1 MIKYVCINKYSGGR
15 FMTVDIKKAQDVYKD
30 AGESVIFT
38 TLMLNRKDL
47 KTEKDAI
54 EEFSDMSN
62 SIINSMRIRDP
73 EAQAHIAWGFGSD
86 AWDYLFP
93 NAPKPKELENFKEIK
108 GPKYTA
114 VSTPGDIFIHVRAT
128 KMAVCYELMDQ
139 FMGILR
145 PITSVED
152 ETHGF
157 RYIEGRAII
166 GFIDGTEN
174 PAGVESMDYTLIDD
188 DPEFNNGSY
197 AFAQKYIHNMEAW
210 KSLKTEDQE
219 KAIGRH
225 KFSDREL
232 ADDEKLPNAH
242 NVASKDEEGGVEH
255 KIVRMNVPF
264 SDPAKDITG
273 TYFIG
278 YSKDFAVT
286 NRMLTNMFTK
296 SDRLLDFS
304 TPITGNL
311 FFIPSKTT
319 LEKIAD
325 GEY

>member
-1 MIKYVCINKYSGGR
+1 
-15 FMTVDIKKAQDVYKD
+15 MTVDIKKAQDVYKD

-38 TLMLNRKDL
+38 TLMLNHKDQ
-47 KTEKDAI
+47 KTEKAAI
-54 EEFSDMSN
+54 AEFSDLSN

-86 AWDYLFP
+86 AWDYLFSD
-93 NAPKPKELENFKEIK
+93 APKPKELSTFKEIK

-114 VSTPGDIFIHVRAT
+114 VSTPGDLFIHVRAKT
-128 KMAVCYELMDQ
+128 MAVCYELMDQ

-157 RYIEGRAII
+157 RYMEGRSIV

-174 PAGVESMDYTLIDD
+174 PAGVESMDYTLIDENQ
-188 DPEFNNGSY
+188 DPEFVNGSY
-197 AFAQKYIHNMEAW
+197 AFSQKYIHNMDAW
-210 KSLKTEDQE
+210 KALKTEDQE

-232 ADDEKLPNAH
+232 TDDEKLKNSH
-242 NVASKDEEGGVEH
+242 NVVSKDMKDGIEH

-273 TYFIG
+273 TYFIA
-278 YSKDFAVT
+278 YTKDFAIT
-286 NRMLTNMFTK
+286 NRMLEGMFTK

-304 TPITGNL
+304 TPISGTL

-319 LEKIAD
+319 LDKIAE

>member
-1 MIKYVCINKYSGGR
+1 
-15 FMTVDIKKAQDVYKD
+15 MTIDIKKAQDVYKD

-38 TLMLNRKDL
+38 TLMLKHENQSE
-47 KTEKDAI
+47 EKDAI
-54 EEFSDMSN
+54 AEFSDMSN

-73 EAQAHIAWGFGSD
+73 EAQVHVAWGFGSN

-114 VSTPGDIFIHVRAT
+114 VSTPGDLFIHVRAS
-128 KMAVCYELMDQ
+128 KMSVCYEIIDQ

-145 PITSVED
+145 PITTVED

-157 RYIEGRAII
+157 RYFEGRSIV

-174 PAGVESMDYTLIDD
+174 PAGVESMDYTLIDEKQ
-188 DPEFNNGSY
+188 DPEFVNGSY
-197 AFAQKYIHNMEAW
+197 AFAQKYTHNMEAW
-210 KSLKTEDQE
+210 NDLKTEDQE

-232 ADDEKLPNAH
+232 DDDEKLPNAH
-242 NVASKDEEGGVEH
+242 NIAAKDEEGGVEH

-264 SDPAKDITG
+264 SDPAKDLTG

-311 FFIPSKTT
+311 FFIPSKDT
-319 LEKIAD
+319 LDKIAE

>member
-1 MIKYVCINKYSGGR
+1 
-15 FMTVDIKKAQDVYKD
+15 MTVDIKRAQDVYKD

-38 TLMLNRKDL
+38 TLMLKREDQAKV
-47 KTEKDAI
+47 KDAI
-54 EEFSDMSN
+54 AEFADMSN
-62 SIINSMRIRDP
+62 SIINSMRVRAP

-93 NAPKPKELENFKEIK
+93 EAPKPKQLAPFQEIK

-114 VSTPGDIFIHVRAT
+114 VSTPGDIFIHVRAS

-145 PITSVED
+145 PITTVED

-157 RYIEGRAII
+157 RYFEGRAII

-174 PAGVESMDYTLIDD
+174 PAGIESMDYTLIDENE
-188 DPEFNNGSY
+188 DPEFVNGSY
-197 AFAQKYIHNMEAW
+197 AFAQKYTHNMDAW
-210 KSLKTEDQE
+210 DALKTEDQE
-219 KAIGRH
+219 KSIGRH
-225 KFSDREL
+225 KFNDREL
-232 ADDEKLPNAH
+232 DDDEKLPNAH

-255 KIVRMNVPF
+255 KIVRMNVPY
-264 SDPAKDITG
+264 SEPAKDIKG

-278 YSKDFAVT
+278 YSKDFSIT

-311 FFIPSKTT
+311 FFIPSKDT

-325 GEY
+325 GDY

>member
-1 MIKYVCINKYSGGR
+1 
-15 FMTVDIKKAQDVYKD
+15 MTVDIKRAQDVYKD
-30 AGESVIFT
+30 AGESVIFA
-38 TLMLNRKDL
+38 TLMLKHDDH
-47 KTEKDAI
+47 TATKDAI
-54 EEFSDMSN
+54 AEFADMSN
-62 SIINSMRIRDP
+62 SIINSMRVRAP

-93 NAPKPKELENFKEIK
+93 AAPKPKQLTPFKEIK

-114 VSTPGDIFIHVRAT
+114 VSTPGDIFIHVRAS

-145 PITSVED
+145 PVTTVED

-157 RYIEGRAII
+157 RYFEGRAII

-174 PAGVESMDYTLIDD
+174 PAGIESMDYTLIDD
-188 DPEFNNGSY
+188 DEDPEFVNGSY
-197 AFAQKYIHNMEAW
+197 AFAQKYTHNMEAW
-210 KSLKTEDQE
+210 DSLKTEDQE
-219 KAIGRH
+219 KSIGRH
-225 KFSDREL
+225 KFNDREL
-232 ADDEKLPNAH
+232 ADDEKLKNAH
-242 NVASKDEEGGVEH
+242 NVASKDEAGGVEH
-255 KIVRMNVPF
+255 KIVRMNVPY
-264 SDPAKDITG
+264 SEPAKDIKG

-278 YSKDFAVT
+278 YSKDFSIT

-311 FFIPSKTT
+311 FFIPSKDT
-319 LEKIAD
+319 LEMIAE

>member
-1 MIKYVCINKYSGGR
+1 
-15 FMTVDIKKAQDVYKD
+15 MTVDIKRGQDVYKD
-30 AGESVIFT
+30 AGENVIFA
-38 TLMLNRKDL
+38 TLNLKREDL
-47 KTEKDAI
+47 DGDREVIQDFT
-54 EEFSDMSN
+54 DMSK
-62 SIINSMRIRDP
+62 SIINSMRIRAP
-73 EAQAHIAWGFGSD
+73 KEHLAVAWGFSSN

-93 NAPKPKELENFKEIK
+93 KAPKPAELETFQEIK

-114 VSTPGDIFIHVRAT
+114 VSTPGDIFLHVRANSEAIT
-128 KMAVCYELMDQ
+128 YEIMNQ
-139 FMGILR
+139 FMKILR
-145 PITSVED
+145 PIVTVED

-188 DPEFNNGSY
+188 DQDPEFANGSY
-197 AFAQKYIHNMEAW
+197 AFAQKYIHNMDAW
-210 KSLKTEDQE
+210 DDLKTEDQE

-225 KFSDREL
+225 KYNDREL
-232 ADDEKLPNAH
+232 DDDEKLPNAH

-264 SDPAKDITG
+264 ADPAKNNKG

-278 YSKDFAVT
+278 YSKTFSIT
-286 NRMLTNMFTK
+286 KRMLTNMFTQ

-311 FFIPSKTT
+311 FFIPSVDTMD
-319 LEKIAD
+319 KIAE